1 MSDQHPVNSYDERT
15 VRYEYIHNISPS
27 QFDALVEAVVAER
40 PQRLLDIGCGYGAVT
55 TEILKRHGSRPMD
68 ITLTES
74 SEMQL
79 ARAMKELS
87 GTEVLHKST
96 LHFRIDDIV
105 RTKLEKAHYD
115 AAVMKMVLHEVP
127 LLDQPLALYNIL
139 EILKPGGCLVLW
151 EMALD
156 DVTQITVQNIVKR
169 KDELAGFTSMVA
181 QRYFPKDE
189 ETIANLLRA
198 GFTQVERVA
207 EIASPV
213 FTERR
218 LHQEFGGDREKLN
231 QWENYIRS
239 VVGLGDASVGEA
251 LNYHDVDGHIS
262 FTPPKA
268 IYKAFK
274 PLG

>member
-1 MSDQHPVNSYDERT
+1 MSDGHSVNSYDART

-27 QFDALVEAVVAER
+27 QFDALVEAVITES

-55 TEILKRHGSRPMD
+55 AEVLKRHGDSPMD

-74 SEMQL
+74 SEVQL
-79 ARAMKELS
+79 ARAMNELS
-87 GTEVLHKST
+87 ASETLHNST

-105 RTKLEKAHYD
+105 TTRLEKEHFDMAI
-115 AAVMKMVLHEVP
+115 MKMVLHEVP
-127 LLDQPLALYNIL
+127 LDDQPRALRNIL
-139 EILKPGGCLVLW
+139 EVLKPGGCLILW

-156 DVTQITVQNIVKR
+156 EVTQSAVQNIVKR
-169 KDELAGFTSMVA
+169 KDELAGFNSMVA
-181 QRYFPKDE
+181 RRYFPKDE
-189 ETIANLLRA
+189 ETVANLLSA
-198 GFTQVERVA
+198 GFIRVEKVA
-207 EIASPV
+207 DITSPV

-218 LHQEFGGDREKLN
+218 LHQEFGGDKGKLKD
-231 QWENYIRS
+231 WENYIRS
-239 VVGLGDASVGEA
+239 VVGKANPSVAEA
-251 LNYHDVDGHIS
+251 LKYRDVDEHIS